1 MKLKPER
8 KSMKVV
14 NLGSTLRIFSD
25 DLTVEDRIP
34 AGTYDVN
41 FDPMSGYSLSMRP
54 NFKTTE
60 KVYGNHLQMVD
71 RMLDRYNKIDGN
83 FGTILGGRKGTG
95 KSMTA
100 RIVSEKL
107 LGQDIPT
114 ILVTENTPGLP
125 RFLQSIEQPALI
137 LIDEFEKIFNK
148 GEKDTEDEQVQFL
161 SLFDGLVNNHH
172 FYLITINDYNKLN
185 QYFIGRTGRFYYDIT
200 YESLSSDE
208 VKDYLADKLNNTH
221 NLNRLASLLYRIN
234 VNYDQL
240 QAITSELNYGESVE
254 NILDYLNSGLDDN
267 TRYRHFDVT
276 YTFSTG
282 VTFTEEIRMDLLYP
296 ALHRN
301 LDLVTKS
308 KDGKMYSYD
317 FNFGLETDAFSFDG
331 DTITIDMNQIEYGR
345 DYNADRSADDYV
357 LGKPE
362 DLVDIRIKPA
372 KEVKIA
378 Y

>member
-1 MKLKPER
+1 M
-8 KSMKVV
+8 
-14 NLGSTLRIFSD
+14 
-25 DLTVEDRIP
+25 
-34 AGTYDVN
+34 
-41 FDPMSGYSLSMRP
+41 
-54 NFKTTE
+54 
-60 KVYGNHLQMVD
+60 
-71 RMLDRYNKIDGN
+71 
-83 FGTILGGRKGTG
+83 
-95 KSMTA
+95 
-100 RIVSEKL
+100 
-107 LGQDIPT
+107 
-114 ILVTENTPGLP
+114 
-125 RFLQSIEQPALI
+125 
-137 LIDEFEKIFNK
+137 
-148 GEKDTEDEQVQFL
+148 
-161 SLFDGLVNNHH
+161 VNNHH

-200 YESLSSDE
+200 YSNLSFDE
-208 VKDYLADKLNNTH
+208 VKDYLADKLSDTR

-254 NILDYLNSGLDDN
+254 NILDYLNLGLDDN

-301 LDLVTKS
+301 LDFVTKS
-308 KDGKMYSYD
+308 KDGKFYSYD

-331 DTITIDMNQIEYGR
+331 DTVTVDMKQIEYGR

-362 DLVDIRIKPA
+362 DLVDVRIKPA

>member
-1 MKLKPER
+1 
-8 KSMKVV
+8 MKVV

-71 RMLDRYNKIDGN
+71 RMLDRYHKIDGN

-107 LGQDIPT
+107 LEHDIPT
-114 ILVTENTPGLP
+114 ILVTENTLGLP

-148 GEKDTEDEQVQFL
+148 GDKDTEDEQVQFL

-200 YESLSSDE
+200 YSNLSAGE
-208 VKDYLADKLNNTH
+208 VKDYLADKLNDTH

-254 NILDYLNSGLDDN
+254 NILDYLNLGLDDN

-296 ALHRN
+296 ALHQN
-301 LDLVTKS
+301 LDFVTKS
-308 KDGKMYSYD
+308 KDGKFYSYD

-331 DTITIDMNQIEYGR
+331 DTVTVDMKQIEYGR

-362 DLVDIRIKPA
+362 DLVDVRIKPA

>member
-1 MKLKPER
+1 
-8 KSMKVV
+8 MKVV
-14 NLGSTLRIFSD
+14 NLGTTLRIFSD
-25 DLTVEDRIP
+25 ELTVEDRIP

-41 FDPMSGYSLSMRP
+41 FDPMGGYSLSVRP

-60 KVYGNHLQMVD
+60 KVYGNHLQMVE

-107 LGQDIPT
+107 MEQGIPT

-125 RFLQSIEQPALI
+125 RFLQSIEQPVLI
-137 LIDEFEKIFNK
+137 LIDEFEKIFSK
-148 GEKDTEDEQVQFL
+148 GDKDSEDEQVQFL

-200 YESLSSDE
+200 YSNLSSDE
-208 VKDYLADKLNNTH
+208 VKDYLADKLDDTSK
-221 NLNRLASLLYRIN
+221 LNRLANLLYRIN

-240 QAITSELNYGESVE
+240 QAITNELNYGESVE
-254 NILDYLNSGLDDN
+254 NILEYLNLGLDES
-267 TRYRHFDVT
+267 TRYRNVDVT
-276 YTFSTG
+276 YAFANGLTH
-282 VTFTEEIRMDLLYP
+282 TEEIRMDLLYP
-296 ALHRN
+296 DLYRN
-301 LDLVTKS
+301 IDFVEKG
-308 KDGKMYSYD
+308 KDGKFYSYD
-317 FNFGLETDAFSFDG
+317 FVVELEADAFTFNG
-331 DTITIDMNQIEYGR
+331 DTITVDMKQIEYGR
-345 DYNADRSADDYV
+345 DYNADRTSDEYV
-357 LGKPE
+357 LGVPE

-372 KEVKIA
+372 KVAKIA

>member
-1 MKLKPER
+1 
-8 KSMKVV
+8 MKVV

-60 KVYGNHLQMVD
+60 KVYGNHLQMVNK
-71 RMLDRYNKIDGN
+71 MLDRYHKIDGN

-107 LGQDIPT
+107 MEHDIPT
-114 ILVTENTPGLP
+114 ILVTENTPGSP
-125 RFLQSIEQPALI
+125 RFLQSIEQPVLI

-148 GEKDTEDEQVQFL
+148 GDKDSEDEQVQFL

-172 FYLITINDYNKLN
+172 FYLITINDYNRLN
-185 QYFIGRTGRFYYDIT
+185 KYFIGRTGRFYYDIT
-200 YESLSSDE
+200 YDNLSTNE
-208 VKDYLADKLNNTH
+208 VKEFLADKLEDATD
-221 NLNRLASLLYRIN
+221 LNRLTNLLYRIN

-240 QAITSELNYGESVE
+240 QAITNELNYGESVE
-254 NILDYLNSGLDDN
+254 NILDYLNLGLDDS
-267 TRYRHFDVT
+267 TRYRRLDVT
-276 YTFSTG
+276 YVFSNGLTH
-282 VTFTEEIRMDLLYP
+282 TEQHRMDLLYP
-296 ALHRN
+296 RLNPNIDFVDRA
-301 LDLVTKS
+301 
-308 KDGKMYSYD
+308 KDGKFYNYD
-317 FNFGLETDAFSFDG
+317 FVISVEADAFTFDG
-331 DTITIDMNQIEYGR
+331 ETITVDMDQIEYGR
-345 DYNADRSADDYV
+345 DYVNGSTDDDTIA
-357 LGKPE
+357 GKPT
-362 DLVDIRIKPA
+362 DLVDIRIKPT

>member
-1 MKLKPER
+1 
-8 KSMKVV
+8 MKVV

-60 KVYGNHLQMVD
+60 KVYGNHLQMVE

-107 LGQDIPT
+107 LEQGIPT

-125 RFLQSIEQPALI
+125 RFLQSIEQPVLI

-148 GEKDTEDEQVQFL
+148 GDKDAEDEQVQFL
-161 SLFDGLVNNHH
+161 SLFDGMVNNHH

-200 YESLSSDE
+200 YSNLSADE
-208 VKDYLADKLNNTH
+208 VKDYLADKLSDTR

-254 NILDYLNSGLDDN
+254 NILDYLNLGLDDS

-301 LDLVTKS
+301 LDFVTKS
-308 KDGKMYSYD
+308 KDGKFYSYD
-317 FNFGLETDAFSFDG
+317 FNYGLETDAFSFDG
-331 DTITIDMNQIEYGR
+331 DTVTVDMKQIEYGR

-357 LGKPE
+357 LGTPE

-372 KEVKIA
+372 KAAKIA